1 MMIPRTVRAPSNA
14 PITKYR
20 RMIGPTF
27 VISSYS
33 RIRRRQAPRSMSS
46 ARNPKFLAD
55 GPFESLGGGPGLV
68 DVREACL
75 REVRLP
81 PSLTAEF
88 RRDRL
93 HDLGDVDADIGPA
106 GDDETHIVRRLG
118 PEDRGRPGL
127 RSDRLGHRHHKPDP
141 FRDLL
146 FHEGPGHPRRL
157 DGLPGFRRRLLVR
170 RPLREFPQL
179 LPLGHDSFSGGDELV
194 RGNSEDLRRSLD
206 FFGLLPNRIER
217 TFSRGIF
224 EAHDA
229 ILDARR
235 PEQLDERDV
244 ARAGDVRP
252 ATRLHIPF
260 RDLDYAQLPARHGAA
275 LIESEA
281 ELPLCEIAGQ
291 ELGANLSRRQDL
303 IVR

>member
-1 MMIPRTVRAPSNA
+1 
-14 PITKYR
+14 
-20 RMIGPTF
+20 MIGPTF

-93 HDLGDVDADIGPA
+93 EDLGGVHGDVGAA
-106 GDDETHIVRRLG
+106 RDDETHIVRRLG

-141 FRDLL
+141 FRHLL

-179 LPLGHDSFSGGDELV
+179 LPLGHDSFGGGDKLV
-194 RGNSEDLRRSLD
+194 RGNSASVRASRCVMSSRAMSAALCAPACQTWFPRTLRAAPSTMWVAVW
-206 FFGLLPNRIER
+206 FRINA
-217 TFSRGIF
+217 SRRF
-224 EAHDA
+224 ASMTQA
-229 ILDARR
+229 TRFPFRR
-235 PEQLDERDV
+235 PASPRTKCRTL
-244 ARAGDVRP
+244 GPVRW
-252 ATRLHIPF
+252 T
-260 RDLDYAQLPARHGAA
+260 
-275 LIESEA
+275 S
-281 ELPLCEIAGQ
+281 
-291 ELGANLSRRQDL
+291 
-303 IVR
+303 